1 MKFSGKSVVVTGGA
15 AGIGAATV
23 IAFAKAGGNVLAVD
37 RDAKALDGLKAPTG
51 GRIDRFVAD
60 IGTPEAC
67 DGVIAEALRRAGRID
82 VLVNNAGILFRKG
95 FLETTDDEWR
105 QTMAINANAPFFLAR
120 AAARAMRTSG
130 GGAIVN
136 VASEL
141 GLFAIKGAFAYSAS
155 KAAVIQMTRALA
167 LDFAEFK
174 IRVNAVAP
182 GRIHTGM
189 LEAAII
195 ARGGEIQQGVANAA
209 RMVPMGRVGQPEEIA
224 QAILFL
230 ASDDASYVTGT
241 TLSADGGDQASGPA
255 GVPQTAAPVRAAG
268 DLS

>member
-1 MKFSGKSVVVTGGA
+1 MKFSGKSIVVTGGA

-23 IAFAKAGGNVLAVD
+23 AAFAAAGGHVLAVD
-37 RDAKALDGLKAPTG
+37 RDAATLARLKAPAA
-51 GRIDRFVAD
+51 GRIDRLVAD
-60 IGTPEAC
+60 VGTPEAC
-67 DGVIAEALRRAGRID
+67 ERLIADALVRLGRID

-95 FLETTDDEWR
+95 FLETTDEEWR
-105 QTMAINANAPFFLAR
+105 QTMAINLNAPFFVAR
-120 AAARAMRTSG
+120 AAARSMRETG

-141 GLFAIKGAFAYSAS
+141 GLFAIKGAFAYAAS
-155 KAAVIQMTRALA
+155 KGAVVQMTRALA

-182 GRIHTGM
+182 GRIHTSM

-195 ARGGEIQQGVANAA
+195 ARGGEIKQGIANAA

-255 GVPQTAAPVRAAG
+255 GVPQTAAPIQPRHQP
-268 DLS
+268 